1 MTRRTLRSRLFAAR
15 YGGALLTTAFGVAG
29 ALGVAAYTTLKLNAP
44 SRKVNPYTFTP
55 WELGVEH
62 EAVVFG
68 QDHGIVLRGW
78 WFPHPDTRRV
88 VIGCTGHRGAKHELL
103 GIGSGLWRA
112 GNNVLLF
119 DFRGRGES
127 DQGPFSLAFYEM
139 ADLEAAVDYVVKRM
153 PRAHVG
159 VVGYSMG
166 AAVALSVA
174 ARDPR
179 ISAVVADSSFATI
192 RGVIEYAYTRYRMP
206 LRPMLTLTDMVNRLR
221 YGYPFDAVQPVNV
234 VGAIAPR
241 PLLLIHGAADS
252 LIPVKH
258 SEALY
263 AAAAEPKELWIVP
276 DADHCGGYFVD
287 RAEYVRRVAHFFKRT
302 LDGDGAQ

>member
-1 MTRRTLRSRLFAAR
+1 MAPKTVGPRRRATR
-15 YGGALLTTAFGVAG
+15 YGGALVAGVLGAAG

-44 SRKVNPYTFTP
+44 MGKSNPYTFSP

-62 EAVVFG
+62 EVVTFRG
-68 QDHGIVLRGW
+68 EGGITLRGW
-78 WFPHPDTRRV
+78 WLGRPDTRRV

-119 DFRGRGES
+119 DFRGRGDS

-139 ADLEAAVDYVVKRM
+139 ADLEAAIDYVFGRM
-153 PRAHVG
+153 PDARLG

-174 ARDPR
+174 ARDER
-179 ISAVVADSSFATI
+179 VAAVVADSSFATI
-192 RGVIEYAYTRYRMP
+192 RGVIQHAYSRYRMP
-206 LRPMLTLTDMVNRLR
+206 VRPMLGLASRVNRLR
-221 YGYPFDAVQPVNV
+221 YGYAFDAVEPINAVA
-234 VGAIAPR
+234 AIAPR
-241 PLLLIHGAADS
+241 PLLLIHGAEDS
-252 LIPVKH
+252 LIPVAH

-263 AAAAEPKELWIVP
+263 AAAGEPKELWVVP
-276 DADHCGGYFVD
+276 QSDHCGAYFVD
-287 RAEYVRRVAHFFKRT
+287 RSAYVARVAEFFRHSF
-302 LDGDGAQ
+302 GEAEAR